1 MADKIYV
8 GLLGLGTIGTGV
20 ARIIA
25 DHQNKITQV
34 VGQEVVIKTVL
45 DRDIEK
51 CQNFFGDTV
60 NCTDN
65 FDDIL
70 NDADIS
76 VVVELIGYVP
86 AAKEYISKALS
97 AGKHVVSANKDLV
110 ALHGKELMGLAKENK
125 CDFLYEAA
133 VAGGV
138 PILRAITESFA
149 SDNIKK
155 VMGIVNG
162 TTNFMMTKMDKEGY
176 SYDEALALAQKLGF
190 AEKNPTSDVDGLDAA
205 RKMVILARLAFGTND
220 ITLDDVTIAGIRD
233 VSIEDIKLA
242 NRLGYKIKLIGTA
255 EKIGDSVN
263 VEVGPVFVPEAHP
276 LASVNNEM
284 NAVYVVGEALGET
297 MFYGAGAGELPTATA
312 VVSDVMNIAKNI
324 LLGITGKNFNDYEVE
339 TLIATPEQV
348 INPEFMR
355 LEVTDRAGQFLEL
368 AKIFAKAEVS
378 FDKIIQDPLDNGKAI
393 IVIVTH
399 PMSKAQEIE
408 ILQAME
414 DNEDMKLKV
423 HFKVLEG

>member
-1 MADKIYV
+1 MANKIYV

-20 ARIIA
+20 ARIIGG
-25 DHQNKITQV
+25 HQNKINQV

-51 CQNFFGDTV
+51 CKTFFGESV
-60 NCTDN
+60 HCTDN
-65 FDDIL
+65 FDEIL
-70 NDADIS
+70 NDEEIS
-76 VVVELIGYVP
+76 IIVELIGYVP
-86 AAKEYISKALS
+86 VAKDYISKALA

-110 ALHGKELMGLAKENK
+110 ALHGKELVTLAKANK

-149 SDNIKK
+149 SDNIQK

-176 SYDEALALAQKLGF
+176 SYDEALALAQELGF

-220 ITLDDVTIAGIRD
+220 VTLDDVAVTGIRN
-233 VSIEDIKLA
+233 VSINDIKLA

-255 EKIGDSVN
+255 EKIDDSVN
-263 VEVGPVFVPEAHP
+263 VEVGPVFVPESHP

-284 NAVYVVGEALGET
+284 NAVFVAGEALGET

-324 LLGITGKNFNDYEVE
+324 LLGTTGNIFNEYEVE
-339 TLIATPEQV
+339 TRIAKPEQV
-348 INPEFMR
+348 INPVFMR

-368 AKIFAKAEVS
+368 AKIFATAQVS
-378 FDKIIQDPLDNGKAI
+378 FDKIIQEPLANGKAI

-399 PMSKAQEIE
+399 PMSKAQENE
-408 ILQAME
+408 IIQAME
-414 DNEDMKLKV
+414 DNDDMKLKV
-423 HFKVLEG
+423 HFKVLEH

>member
-1 MADKIYV
+1 MANKIYV

-20 ARIIA
+20 ARIIGG
-25 DHQNKITQV
+25 HQNKINQV

-45 DRDIEK
+45 DRDLDK
-51 CQNFFGDTV
+51 CKTFFGESV
-60 NCTDN
+60 HCTDN
-65 FDDIL
+65 FDEIL
-70 NDADIS
+70 NDDDIS
-76 VVVELIGYVP
+76 IIVELIGYVP
-86 AAKEYISKALS
+86 AAKDYISKALA

-110 ALHGKELMGLAKENK
+110 ALHGKELVTLAKANK

-149 SDNIKK
+149 SDNIQK

-176 SYDEALALAQKLGF
+176 SYDEALALAQELGF

-220 ITLDDVTIAGIRD
+220 VTLDDVAVTGIRN
-233 VSIEDIKLA
+233 VSINDIKLA

-255 EKIGDSVN
+255 EKIEDSVN
-263 VEVGPVFVPEAHP
+263 VEVGPVFVPESHP

-284 NAVYVVGEALGET
+284 NAVFVAGEALGET

-324 LLGITGKNFNDYEVE
+324 LLGTTGNIFNEYEVE
-339 TLIATPEQV
+339 TLIAKPEQV
-348 INPEFMR
+348 INPVFMR

-368 AKIFAKAEVS
+368 AKIFATAEVS
-378 FDKIIQDPLDNGKAI
+378 FDKIIQEPLANGKAI

-399 PMSKAQEIE
+399 PMSKAQENE
-408 ILQAME
+408 IIQAME
-414 DNEDMKLKV
+414 DNDDMKLKV
-423 HFKVLEG
+423 HFKVLEH

>member
-1 MADKIYV
+1 MANKIYV

-20 ARIIA
+20 ARIIGG
-25 DHQNKITQV
+25 HQNKINQV

-51 CQNFFGDTV
+51 CKTFFGDAV
-60 NCTDN
+60 HCTDN
-65 FDDIL
+65 FDEIL
-70 NDADIS
+70 NDEEIS
-76 VVVELIGYVP
+76 IIVELIGYVP
-86 AAKEYISKALS
+86 AAKDYISKALA

-110 ALHGKELMGLAKENK
+110 ALHGKELVTLAKANK
-125 CDFLYEAA
+125 CDLLYEAA

-149 SDNIKK
+149 SDNIQK

-176 SYDEALALAQKLGF
+176 SYDEALALAQELGF

-220 ITLDDVTIAGIRD
+220 VTLDDVAVTGIRN
-233 VSIEDIKLA
+233 VSINDIKLA

-255 EKIGDSVN
+255 EKIDDSVN
-263 VEVGPVFVPEAHP
+263 VEVGPVFVPESHP

-284 NAVYVVGEALGET
+284 NAVFVAGEALGET

-324 LLGITGKNFNDYEVE
+324 LMGTTGNIFNEYEVE
-339 TLIATPEQV
+339 TRIAKPEQV
-348 INPEFMR
+348 INPVFMR

-368 AKIFAKAEVS
+368 AKIFATAEVS
-378 FDKIIQDPLDNGKAI
+378 FDKIIQEPLANGKAI

-399 PMSKAQEIE
+399 PMSKAQENE
-408 ILQAME
+408 IIQAME
-414 DNEDMKLKV
+414 DNDDMKLKV
-423 HFKVLEG
+423 HFKVLEH

>member
-1 MADKIYV
+1 MANKIYV

-20 ARIIA
+20 ARIIGG
-25 DHQNKITQV
+25 HQNKIKQV

-51 CQNFFGDTV
+51 CKTFFGESV
-60 NCTDN
+60 HCTDN
-65 FDDIL
+65 FDEIL
-70 NDADIS
+70 NDEEIS
-76 VVVELIGYVP
+76 IIVELIGYVP
-86 AAKEYISKALS
+86 VAKDYISKALA

-110 ALHGKELMGLAKENK
+110 ALHGKELVTLAKANK

-149 SDNIKK
+149 SDNIQK

-176 SYDEALALAQKLGF
+176 SYDEALALAQELGF

-220 ITLDDVTIAGIRD
+220 VTLDDVAVTGIRN
-233 VSIEDIKLA
+233 VSINDIKLA

-255 EKIGDSVN
+255 EKIDDSVN
-263 VEVGPVFVPEAHP
+263 VEVGPVFVPESHP

-284 NAVYVVGEALGET
+284 NAVFVAGEALGET

-324 LLGITGKNFNDYEVE
+324 LMGTTGNIFNEYEVE
-339 TLIATPEQV
+339 TRIAKPEQV
-348 INPEFMR
+348 INPVFMR

-368 AKIFAKAEVS
+368 AKIFATAEVS
-378 FDKIIQDPLDNGKAI
+378 FDKIIQEPLANGKAI

-399 PMSKAQEIE
+399 PMSKAQENE
-408 ILQAME
+408 IIQAME
-414 DNEDMKLKV
+414 DNDDMKLKV
-423 HFKVLEG
+423 HFKVLEH

>member
-1 MADKIYV
+1 MANKIYV

-20 ARIIA
+20 ARIIGG
-25 DHQNKITQV
+25 HQNKIKQV

-51 CQNFFGDTV
+51 CKTFFGESV
-60 NCTDN
+60 HCTDN
-65 FDDIL
+65 FDEIL
-70 NDADIS
+70 NDEEIS
-76 VVVELIGYVP
+76 IIVELIGYVP
-86 AAKEYISKALS
+86 VAKDYISKALA

-110 ALHGKELMGLAKENK
+110 ALHGKELVTLAKANK

-149 SDNIKK
+149 SDNIQK

-176 SYDEALALAQKLGF
+176 SYDEALALAQELGF

-220 ITLDDVTIAGIRD
+220 VTLDDVAVTGIRN
-233 VSIEDIKLA
+233 VSINDIKLA

-255 EKIGDSVN
+255 EKIDDSVN
-263 VEVGPVFVPEAHP
+263 VEVGPVFVPESHP

-284 NAVYVVGEALGET
+284 NAVFVAGEALGET

-324 LLGITGKNFNDYEVE
+324 LMGTTGNIFNEYEVE
-339 TLIATPEQV
+339 TLIAKPEQV
-348 INPEFMR
+348 INPVFMR

-368 AKIFAKAEVS
+368 AKIFATAEVS
-378 FDKIIQDPLDNGKAI
+378 FDKIIQEPLANGKAI

-399 PMSKAQEIE
+399 PMSKAQENE
-408 ILQAME
+408 IIQAME
-414 DNEDMKLKV
+414 DNDDMKLKV
-423 HFKVLEG
+423 HFKVLEH

>member
-1 MADKIYV
+1 MAKKIYI

-20 ARIIA
+20 ARII
-25 DHQNKITQV
+25 DGHQHKIKQV
-34 VGQEVVIKTVL
+34 VGQEVVIKAVL
-45 DRDIEK
+45 DRDIDK
-51 CQNFFGDTV
+51 CNTFFGV
-60 NCTDN
+60 AVHCTDN

-70 NDADIS
+70 NDEEITFI
-76 VVVELIGYVP
+76 VELMGYVP
-86 AAKEYISKALS
+86 AAKDYISKALS

-110 ALHGKELMGLAKENK
+110 ALHGKELVNLAKANK

-149 SDNIKK
+149 SDNIQK

-176 SYDEALALAQKLGF
+176 SYDEALALAQELGF
-190 AEKNPTSDVDGLDAA
+190 ADKNPTSDVDGLDAA

-220 ITLDDVTIAGIRD
+220 VTLDDVAVTGIRN
-233 VSIEDIKLA
+233 VSINDIKLA

-255 EKIGDSVN
+255 EKIDDSVN
-263 VEVGPVFVPEAHP
+263 VEVGPVFVPESHP

-284 NAVYVVGEALGET
+284 NAVFVAGEALGET

-324 LLGITGKNFNDYEVE
+324 LLETTGNVFNEYEVE
-339 TLIATPEQV
+339 TLIAKPEQV
-348 INPEFMR
+348 INPVFMR

-368 AKIFAKAEVS
+368 AKIFATAQVS
-378 FDKIIQDPLDNGKAI
+378 FDKIIQEPLANGKAI

-399 PMSKAQEIE
+399 PMSKAQENE
-408 ILQAME
+408 IIQAME
-414 DNEDMKLKV
+414 DNDDMKLKV
-423 HFKVLEG
+423 HFKVLEH

>member
-1 MADKIYV
+1 MANKIYV

-20 ARIIA
+20 ARIISG
-25 DHQNKITQV
+25 HQNKIKQV

-51 CQNFFGDTV
+51 CKTFFGESV
-60 NCTDN
+60 HCTDN
-65 FDDIL
+65 FDEIL
-70 NDADIS
+70 NDEEIS
-76 VVVELIGYVP
+76 IIVELIGYVP
-86 AAKEYISKALS
+86 VAKDYISKALA

-110 ALHGKELMGLAKENK
+110 ALHGKELVTLAKANK

-149 SDNIKK
+149 SDNIQK

-176 SYDEALALAQKLGF
+176 SYDEALALAQELGF

-220 ITLDDVTIAGIRD
+220 VTLDDVAVTGIRN
-233 VSIEDIKLA
+233 VSINDIKLA

-255 EKIGDSVN
+255 EKIDDSVN
-263 VEVGPVFVPEAHP
+263 VEVGPVFVPESHP

-284 NAVYVVGEALGET
+284 NAVFVAGEALGET

-324 LLGITGKNFNDYEVE
+324 LMGTTGNIFNEYEVE
-339 TLIATPEQV
+339 TLIAKPEQV
-348 INPEFMR
+348 INPVFMR

-368 AKIFAKAEVS
+368 AKIFATAEVS
-378 FDKIIQDPLDNGKAI
+378 FDKIIQEPLANGKAI

-399 PMSKAQEIE
+399 PMSKAQENE
-408 ILQAME
+408 IIQAME
-414 DNEDMKLKV
+414 DNDDMKLKV
-423 HFKVLEG
+423 HFKVLEH

>member
-1 MADKIYV
+1 MANKIYV

-20 ARIIA
+20 ARIIGG
-25 DHQNKITQV
+25 HQNKINQV

-51 CQNFFGDTV
+51 CKTFFGESV
-60 NCTDN
+60 HCTDN
-65 FDDIL
+65 FDEIL
-70 NDADIS
+70 NDEEIS
-76 VVVELIGYVP
+76 IIVELIGYVP
-86 AAKEYISKALS
+86 VAKDYISKALA

-110 ALHGKELMGLAKENK
+110 ALHGKELVTLAKANK

-149 SDNIKK
+149 SDNIQK

-176 SYDEALALAQKLGF
+176 SYDEALALAQELGF

-220 ITLDDVTIAGIRD
+220 VTLDDVAVTGIRN
-233 VSIEDIKLA
+233 VSINDIKLA

-255 EKIGDSVN
+255 EKIDDSVN
-263 VEVGPVFVPEAHP
+263 VEVGPVFVPESHP

-284 NAVYVVGEALGET
+284 NAVFVAGEALGET

-324 LLGITGKNFNDYEVE
+324 LMGTTGNIFNEYEVE
-339 TLIATPEQV
+339 TRIAKPEQV
-348 INPEFMR
+348 INPVFMR

-368 AKIFAKAEVS
+368 AKIFATAEVS
-378 FDKIIQDPLDNGKAI
+378 FDKIIQEPLANGKAI

-399 PMSKAQEIE
+399 PMSKAQENE
-408 ILQAME
+408 IIQAME
-414 DNEDMKLKV
+414 DNDDMKLKV
-423 HFKVLEG
+423 HFKVLEH

>member
-1 MADKIYV
+1 MANKIYV

-20 ARIIA
+20 ARIIGG
-25 DHQNKITQV
+25 HQNKINQV

-45 DRDIEK
+45 DRDIDK
-51 CQNFFGDTV
+51 CKTFFGDSV
-60 NCTDN
+60 HCTDN

-70 NDADIS
+70 NDEEIS
-76 VVVELIGYVP
+76 IIVELIGYVP
-86 AAKEYISKALS
+86 AAKDYISKALS

-110 ALHGKELMGLAKENK
+110 ALHGKELVNLAKANK

-149 SDNIKK
+149 SDNIQK

-176 SYDEALALAQKLGF
+176 SYDEALALAQELGF

-220 ITLDDVTIAGIRD
+220 VTLDDVAVTGIRN
-233 VSIEDIKLA
+233 VSINDIKLA

-255 EKIGDSVN
+255 EKIDDSVN
-263 VEVGPVFVPEAHP
+263 VEVGPVFVPESHP

-284 NAVYVVGEALGET
+284 NAVFVAGEALGET

-324 LLGITGKNFNDYEVE
+324 LLETTGNVFNEYEVE
-339 TLIATPEQV
+339 TLIAKPEQV
-348 INPEFMR
+348 INPVFMR

-368 AKIFAKAEVS
+368 AKIFATAQVS
-378 FDKIIQDPLDNGKAI
+378 FDKIIQEPLANGKAI

-399 PMSKAQEIE
+399 PMSKAQENE
-408 ILQAME
+408 IIQAME
-414 DNEDMKLKV
+414 DNDDMKLKV
-423 HFKVLEG
+423 HFKVLEH

>member
-1 MADKIYV
+1 MAKKIYI

-20 ARIIA
+20 ARII
-25 DHQNKITQV
+25 DGHQHKIKQV

-45 DRDIEK
+45 DRDTDK
-51 CQNFFGDTV
+51 CKAFFGESV
-60 NCTDN
+60 HCTDN

-70 NDADIS
+70 NDEEIS
-76 VVVELIGYVP
+76 IIVELIGYVP
-86 AAKEYISKALS
+86 AAKDYISKALS

-110 ALHGKELMGLAKENK
+110 ALHGKELVTLAKANK

-149 SDNIKK
+149 SDNIQK

-176 SYDEALALAQKLGF
+176 SYDEALALAQELGF

-220 ITLDDVTIAGIRD
+220 VTLDDVAVTGIRN
-233 VSIEDIKLA
+233 VSINDIKLA

-255 EKIGDSVN
+255 EKIDDSVN
-263 VEVGPVFVPEAHP
+263 VEVGPVFVPESHP

-284 NAVYVVGEALGET
+284 NAVFVAGEALGET

-324 LLGITGKNFNDYEVE
+324 LLDTTGNIFNEYEVE
-339 TLIATPEQV
+339 TLIAKPEQV
-348 INPEFMR
+348 INPVFMR

-368 AKIFAKAEVS
+368 AKIFATAQVS
-378 FDKIIQDPLDNGKAI
+378 FDKIIQEPLANGKAI

-399 PMSKAQEIE
+399 PMSKAQENE
-408 ILQAME
+408 IIQAME
-414 DNEDMKLKV
+414 DNDDMKLKV
-423 HFKVLEG
+423 HFKVLEH

>member
-1 MADKIYV
+1 MANKIYV

-20 ARIIA
+20 ARIISG
-25 DHQNKITQV
+25 HQNKINQV

-45 DRDIEK
+45 DRDIDK
-51 CQNFFGDTV
+51 CKTFFSEAV
-60 NCTDN
+60 HCTDN
-65 FDDIL
+65 FDEIL
-70 NDADIS
+70 NDEEIS
-76 VVVELIGYVP
+76 IIVELIGYVP
-86 AAKEYISKALS
+86 VAKDYISKALA

-110 ALHGKELMGLAKENK
+110 ALHGKELVTLAKANK

-149 SDNIKK
+149 SDNIQK

-176 SYDEALALAQKLGF
+176 SYDEALALAQELGF

-220 ITLDDVTIAGIRD
+220 VTLDDVAVTGIRN
-233 VSIEDIKLA
+233 VSINDIKLA

-255 EKIGDSVN
+255 EKIDDSVN
-263 VEVGPVFVPEAHP
+263 VEVGPVFVPESHP

-284 NAVYVVGEALGET
+284 NAVFVAGEALGET

-324 LLGITGKNFNDYEVE
+324 LLGTTGNIFNEYEVE
-339 TLIATPEQV
+339 TLIAKPEQV
-348 INPEFMR
+348 INPVFMR

-368 AKIFAKAEVS
+368 AKIFATAEVS
-378 FDKIIQDPLDNGKAI
+378 FDKIIQEPLANGKAI

-399 PMSKAQEIE
+399 PMSKAQENE
-408 ILQAME
+408 IIQAME
-414 DNEDMKLKV
+414 DNDDMKLKV
-423 HFKVLEG
+423 HFKVLEH

>member
-1 MADKIYV
+1 MANKIYV

-20 ARIIA
+20 ARIIGG
-25 DHQNKITQV
+25 HQNKINQV

-51 CQNFFGDTV
+51 CKTFFGESV
-60 NCTDN
+60 HCTDN
-65 FDDIL
+65 FDEIL
-70 NDADIS
+70 NDEEIS
-76 VVVELIGYVP
+76 IIVELIGYVP
-86 AAKEYISKALS
+86 VAKDYISKALA

-110 ALHGKELMGLAKENK
+110 ALHGKELVTLAKANK

-149 SDNIKK
+149 SDNIQK

-176 SYDEALALAQKLGF
+176 SYDEALALAQELGF

-220 ITLDDVTIAGIRD
+220 VTLDDVAVTGIRN
-233 VSIEDIKLA
+233 VSINDIKLA

-255 EKIGDSVN
+255 EKIDDSVN
-263 VEVGPVFVPEAHP
+263 VEVGPVFVPESHP

-284 NAVYVVGEALGET
+284 NAVFVAGEALGET

-324 LLGITGKNFNDYEVE
+324 LMGTTGNIFNEYEVE
-339 TLIATPEQV
+339 TLIAKPEQV
-348 INPEFMR
+348 INPVFMR

-368 AKIFAKAEVS
+368 AKIFATAEVS
-378 FDKIIQDPLDNGKAI
+378 FDKIIQEPLANGKAI

-399 PMSKAQEIE
+399 PMSKAQENE
-408 ILQAME
+408 IIQAME
-414 DNEDMKLKV
+414 DNDDMKLKV
-423 HFKVLEG
+423 HFKVLEH

>member
-1 MADKIYV
+1 MAKKIYI

-20 ARIIA
+20 ARII
-25 DHQNKITQV
+25 DGHQHKIKQV

-45 DRDIEK
+45 DRDIDK
-51 CQNFFGDTV
+51 CKTFFGEAV
-60 NCTDN
+60 HCTDN

-70 NDADIS
+70 NDEEIS
-76 VVVELIGYVP
+76 IIVELIGYVP
-86 AAKEYISKALS
+86 AAKDYISKALS
-97 AGKHVVSANKDLV
+97 AGKHVVAANKDLV
-110 ALHGKELMGLAKENK
+110 AVHGKELVNLAKANK

-149 SDNIKK
+149 SDNIQK

-176 SYDEALALAQKLGF
+176 SYDEALALAQELGF

-220 ITLDDVTIAGIRD
+220 VTLDDVAVTGIRN
-233 VSIEDIKLA
+233 VSINDIKLA

-255 EKIGDSVN
+255 EKIDDSVN
-263 VEVGPVFVPEAHP
+263 VEVGPVFVPESHP

-284 NAVYVVGEALGET
+284 NAVFVAGEALGET

-324 LLGITGKNFNDYEVE
+324 LLETTGNVFNS
-339 TLIATPEQV
+339 
-348 INPEFMR
+348 MR
-355 LEVTDRAGQFLEL
+355 
-368 AKIFAKAEVS
+368 
-378 FDKIIQDPLDNGKAI
+378 
-393 IVIVTH
+393 
-399 PMSKAQEIE
+399 
-408 ILQAME
+408 
-414 DNEDMKLKV
+414 
-423 HFKVLEG
+423 